1 MKKLTGKEHGLT
13 LLSVY
18 EEDLRSLESRIGK
31 DRSAS
36 TWKAMLQ
43 GKNYVER
50 CLRDH
55 FHMEDIAMKELTPQF
70 IHDFSVYLSAECGLR
85 GGTVWL
91 ACQHLK
97 GVVTRAYQ
105 RGVLTWNPFAGFH
118 VVKNI
123 RPREF
128 LTEHELKLLMT
139 HEFEDAALAFTRDV
153 FVFSAFTG
161 LAFIDMKSLRYED
174 VHDINGSKWII
185 TERHKT
191 NIPFQVKLLE
201 IPSQIIM
208 KYQHHGTFVFEPMEY
223 RTMAKRI
230 HRVMK
235 EVGINKRISFH
246 CARHTFAVLALNN
259 GMPIESLSRML
270 GHTNITTTQIYAKIT
285 MHKLEEDMNRLAE
298 RLKLL
303 CLLCVLLI

>member
-1 MKKLTGKEHGLT
+1 MKKRIEKRNRQT

-43 GKNYVER
+43 GKTYVEK
-50 CLRDH
+50 CLKEH
-55 FHMEDIAMKELTPQF
+55 FNMEDIAMKELTPQF
-70 IHDFSVYLSAECGLR
+70 IHDFSVYLSVERGLR

-91 ACQHLK
+91 ACQQLK

-105 RGVLTWNPFAGFH
+105 RGVLTWNPFAGFRLA
-118 VVKNI
+118 KNI
-123 RPREF
+123 RPREY
-128 LTEHELKLLMT
+128 LTEGELKLLME
-139 HEFEDAALAFTRDV
+139 HEFEDKALTFTRDV

-161 LAFIDMKSLRYED
+161 LAFIDLKELKYENI
-174 VHDINGSKWII
+174 VDINGSKWIVSQ
-185 TERHKT
+185 RHKT

-201 IPSQIIM
+201 VPYQVIIR
-208 KYQHHGTFVFEPMEY
+208 YQHQGEYVFEQMEY
-223 RTMAKRI
+223 ATMAKRI
-230 HRVMK
+230 HRVME
-235 EVGINKRISFH
+235 EVGIRKRISFH
-246 CARHTFAVLALNN
+246 CARHTFAVLALNK
-259 GMPIESLSRML
+259 GVPIESLSRLL

-298 RLKLL
+298 KLN
-303 CLLCVLLI
+303 I

>member
-1 MKKLTGKEHGLT
+1 MKKRIEKRNRQT

-43 GKNYVER
+43 GKTYVEK
-50 CLRDH
+50 CLKEH
-55 FHMEDIAMKELTPQF
+55 FNMEDIAMKELTPQF
-70 IHDFSVYLSAECGLR
+70 IHDFSVYLSVERGLR

-91 ACQHLK
+91 ACQQLK

-105 RGVLTWNPFAGFH
+105 RGVLTWNPFAGFRLA
-118 VVKNI
+118 KNI
-123 RPREF
+123 RPREY
-128 LTEHELKLLMT
+128 LTEGELKLLMD
-139 HEFEDAALAFTRDV
+139 HEFEDKALTFTRDV

-161 LAFIDMKSLRYED
+161 LAFIDLKELKYENI
-174 VHDINGSKWII
+174 VDINGSKWIVSQ
-185 TERHKT
+185 RHKT

-201 IPSQIIM
+201 VPYQVIIR
-208 KYQHHGTFVFEPMEY
+208 YQHQGEYVFEQMEY
-223 RTMAKRI
+223 ATMAKRI
-230 HRVMK
+230 HRVME
-235 EVGINKRISFH
+235 EVGIRKRISFH
-246 CARHTFAVLALNN
+246 CARHTFAVLALNK
-259 GMPIESLSRML
+259 GMPIESLSRLL

-298 RLKLL
+298 KLN
-303 CLLCVLLI
+303 I

>member
-1 MKKLTGKEHGLT
+1 MKKRIEKRNRQT

-43 GKNYVER
+43 GKTFVEKY
-50 CLRDH
+50 LKEH
-55 FHMEDIAMKELTPQF
+55 FNMEDIAMKELTPQF
-70 IHDFSVYLSAECGLR
+70 IHDFSVYLSVERGLR

-91 ACQHLK
+91 ACQQLK

-105 RGVLTWNPFAGFH
+105 RGVLTWNPFAGFRLA
-118 VVKNI
+118 KNI
-123 RPREF
+123 RPREY
-128 LTEHELKLLMT
+128 LTEGELKLLMD
-139 HEFEDAALAFTRDV
+139 HEFEDKALTFTRDV

-161 LAFIDMKSLRYED
+161 LAFIDLKELKYENI
-174 VHDINGSKWII
+174 VDINGSKWIVSQ
-185 TERHKT
+185 RHKT

-201 IPSQIIM
+201 VPYQVIIR
-208 KYQHHGTFVFEPMEY
+208 YQHQGEYVFEQMEY
-223 RTMAKRI
+223 ATMAKRI
-230 HRVMK
+230 HRVME
-235 EVGINKRISFH
+235 EVGIRKRISFH
-246 CARHTFAVLALNN
+246 CARHTFAVLALNK
-259 GMPIESLSRML
+259 GMPIESLSRLL

-298 RLKLL
+298 KLN
-303 CLLCVLLI
+303 I

>member
-1 MKKLTGKEHGLT
+1 MKKRIEKRNRQT

-43 GKNYVER
+43 GKTYVEK
-50 CLRDH
+50 CLKEH
-55 FHMEDIAMKELTPQF
+55 FNMEDIAMKELTPQF
-70 IHDFSVYLSAECGLR
+70 IHDFSVYLSVERGLR

-91 ACQHLK
+91 ACQQLK

-105 RGVLTWNPFAGFH
+105 RGVLTWNPFAGFRLA
-118 VVKNI
+118 KNI
-123 RPREF
+123 RPRKY
-128 LTEHELKLLMT
+128 LTEGELKLLMD
-139 HEFEDAALAFTRDV
+139 HEFEDKALTFTRDV

-161 LAFIDMKSLRYED
+161 LAFIDLKELKYENI
-174 VHDINGSKWII
+174 VDINGSKWIVSQ
-185 TERHKT
+185 RHKT

-201 IPSQIIM
+201 VPYQVIIR
-208 KYQHHGTFVFEPMEY
+208 YQHQGEYVFEQMEY
-223 RTMAKRI
+223 ASMAKRI
-230 HRVMK
+230 HRVME
-235 EVGINKRISFH
+235 EVGIRKRISFH
-246 CARHTFAVLALNN
+246 CARHTFAVLALNK
-259 GMPIESLSRML
+259 GMPIESLSRLL

-298 RLKLL
+298 KLN
-303 CLLCVLLI
+303 I

>member
-1 MKKLTGKEHGLT
+1 MKKIEKRNRQT

-43 GKNYVER
+43 GKTYVEK
-50 CLRDH
+50 CLKEH
-55 FHMEDIAMKELTPQF
+55 FNMEDIAMKELTPQF
-70 IHDFSVYLSAECGLR
+70 IHDFSVYLSVERGLR

-91 ACQHLK
+91 ACQQLK

-105 RGVLTWNPFAGFH
+105 RGVLTWNPFAGFRLA
-118 VVKNI
+118 KNI
-123 RPREF
+123 RPREY
-128 LTEHELKLLMT
+128 LTEGELKLLMD
-139 HEFEDAALAFTRDV
+139 HEFEDKALTFTRDV

-161 LAFIDMKSLRYED
+161 LAFIDLKELKYENI
-174 VHDINGSKWII
+174 VDINGSKWIVSQ
-185 TERHKT
+185 RHKT

-201 IPSQIIM
+201 VPYQVIIR
-208 KYQHHGTFVFEPMEY
+208 YQHQGEYVFEQMEY
-223 RTMAKRI
+223 ATIAKRI
-230 HRVMK
+230 HRVME
-235 EVGINKRISFH
+235 EVGIRKRISFH
-246 CARHTFAVLALNN
+246 CARHTFAVLALNK
-259 GMPIESLSRML
+259 GMPIESLSRLL

-298 RLKLL
+298 KLN
-303 CLLCVLLI
+303 I

>member
-1 MKKLTGKEHGLT
+1 MRKRIEKRNRQT

-43 GKNYVER
+43 GKTYVEK
-50 CLRDH
+50 CLKEH
-55 FHMEDIAMKELTPQF
+55 FNMEDIAMKELTLQF
-70 IHDFSVYLSAECGLR
+70 IHDFSVYLSVERGLR

-91 ACQHLK
+91 ACQQLK

-105 RGVLTWNPFAGFH
+105 RGVLTWNPFAGFRLA
-118 VVKNI
+118 KNI
-123 RPREF
+123 RPREY
-128 LTEHELKLLMT
+128 LTEGELKLLMD
-139 HEFEDAALAFTRDV
+139 HEFEDKALTFTRDV

-161 LAFIDMKSLRYED
+161 LAFIDLKELKYENI
-174 VHDINGSKWII
+174 VDINGSKWIVSQ
-185 TERHKT
+185 RHKT

-201 IPSQIIM
+201 VPYQVIIR
-208 KYQHHGTFVFEPMEY
+208 YQHQGEYVFEQMEY
-223 RTMAKRI
+223 ATMAKRI
-230 HRVMK
+230 HRVME
-235 EVGINKRISFH
+235 EVGIRKRISFH
-246 CARHTFAVLALNN
+246 CARHTFAVLALNK
-259 GMPIESLSRML
+259 GMPIESLSRLL

-298 RLKLL
+298 KLN
-303 CLLCVLLI
+303 I

>member
-1 MKKLTGKEHGLT
+1 MKKRIEKRNRQT

-43 GKNYVER
+43 GKTYVEK
-50 CLRDH
+50 CLKEH
-55 FHMEDIAMKELTPQF
+55 FNMEDIAMKELTPQF
-70 IHDFSVYLSAECGLR
+70 IHDFSVYLSVERGLR

-91 ACQHLK
+91 ACQQLK

-105 RGVLTWNPFAGFH
+105 RGVLTWNPFAGFRLA
-118 VVKNI
+118 KNI
-123 RPREF
+123 RPREY
-128 LTEHELKLLMT
+128 LTEGELKLLMD
-139 HEFEDAALAFTRDV
+139 HEFEDKALAFTRDV

-161 LAFIDMKSLRYED
+161 LAFIDLKELKYENI
-174 VHDINGSKWII
+174 VDINGSKWIVSQ
-185 TERHKT
+185 RHKT

-201 IPSQIIM
+201 VPYQVIIR
-208 KYQHHGTFVFEPMEY
+208 YQHQGEYVFEQMEY
-223 RTMAKRI
+223 ATMAKRI
-230 HRVMK
+230 HRVME
-235 EVGINKRISFH
+235 EVGIRKRISFH
-246 CARHTFAVLALNN
+246 CARHTFAVLALNK
-259 GMPIESLSRML
+259 GMPIESLSRLL

-298 RLKLL
+298 KLN
-303 CLLCVLLI
+303 I

>member
-1 MKKLTGKEHGLT
+1 MKKRIEKRNRQT

-43 GKNYVER
+43 GKTFVEK
-50 CLRDH
+50 CLKEH
-55 FHMEDIAMKELTPQF
+55 FNMEDIAMKELTPQF
-70 IHDFSVYLSAECGLR
+70 IHDFSVYLSVERGLR

-91 ACQHLK
+91 ACQQLK

-105 RGVLTWNPFAGFH
+105 RGVLTWNPFAGFRLA
-118 VVKNI
+118 KNI
-123 RPREF
+123 RPRKY
-128 LTEHELKLLMT
+128 LTEGELKLLMD
-139 HEFEDAALAFTRDV
+139 HEFEDKALTFTRDV

-161 LAFIDMKSLRYED
+161 LAFIDLKELKYENI
-174 VHDINGSKWII
+174 VDINGSKWIVSQ
-185 TERHKT
+185 RHKT

-201 IPSQIIM
+201 VPYQVIIR
-208 KYQHHGTFVFEPMEY
+208 YQHQGEYVFEQMEY
-223 RTMAKRI
+223 ATMAKRI
-230 HRVMK
+230 HRVME
-235 EVGINKRISFH
+235 EVGIRKRISFH
-246 CARHTFAVLALNN
+246 CARHTFAVLALNK
-259 GMPIESLSRML
+259 GMPIESLSRLL

-298 RLKLL
+298 KLN
-303 CLLCVLLI
+303 I